1 MSTRPSKSGTSASG
15 PGSLR
20 SLAWLLLPLIGLG
33 LFLVLLFRSDP
44 LALLSDM
51 APPLEELT
59 VEQTLLDDNGI
70 TLWVRADGSEP
81 MHIAQIQVDGA
92 FWQFSQTP
100 AGPIDRLDLVRLDL
114 PYPWVAGEP
123 HFITL
128 ITNSGTTFD
137 HEIAVALPSP
147 KASAEQF
154 IGLAVIGI
162 FIGLV
167 PVALGMLSYPALRR
181 SGSGSLQ
188 FLLALTVGL
197 LVFLLID
204 TLGEAL
210 ELADEAAG
218 AFKSPTLVWAAA
230 IGTFLLL
237 LVIGRRKGE
246 APTGTGLAGYL
257 SLGIGLHNL
266 GEGLAVGAAFA
277 VGETA
282 LGTFLLVGFVLHN
295 ITEGIGIVA
304 PLVNKR
310 PATWVFVALALLAGL
325 PAVFGVWVG
334 AFAFA
339 PQWASLFFAIGAG
352 AILQVVFEVSA
363 YLSRRSAEAGGSWLS
378 LTSLS
383 GFLVGLAVMYGTALL
398 VTA

>member
-1 MSTRPSKSGTSASG
+1 MSDYENQESQPLVSS
-15 PGSLR
+15 PLR
-20 SLAWLLLPLIGLG
+20 NLFWLLLPLIGLG
-33 LFLVLLFRSDP
+33 LLLALLFRADP

-59 VEQTLLDDNGI
+59 VERAILDEDGI

-81 MHIAQIQVDGA
+81 LTIAQVQVDGA
-92 FWQFSQTP
+92 YWKFTQTP
-100 AGPIDRLDLVRLDL
+100 AGPVARLDKVRLDL
-114 PYPWVAGEP
+114 PYPWVLGEA

-128 ITNSGTTFD
+128 LTSSGTTFD

-147 KASAEQF
+147 KASGQQF
-154 IGLAVIGI
+154 LGLAVIGI

-167 PVALGMLSYPALRR
+167 PVALGMLCYPALRR
-181 SGSGSLQ
+181 AGSGSVQ

-204 TLGEAL
+204 TLAEAL
-210 ELADEAAG
+210 ELAEQAAA
-218 AFKSPTLVWAAA
+218 AFSTSTLVWVAA
-230 IGTFLLL
+230 IAAFLALL
-237 LVIGRRKGE
+237 MIGRRGGSS
-246 APTGTGLAGYL
+246 PSGTGLASYL

-310 PATWVFVALALLAGL
+310 PALWVFAALAFVAGF
-325 PAVFGVWVG
+325 PAVIGVWIG

-339 PQWASLFFAIGAG
+339 PQWAALFLGIGAG
-352 AILQVVFEVSA
+352 AIAQVILEVSA
-363 YLSRRSAEAGGSWLS
+363 YLIRRSKETGGSWLS
-378 LTSLS
+378 LSTFA
-383 GFLVGLAVMYGTALL
+383 GFIAGLVVMYGTALL